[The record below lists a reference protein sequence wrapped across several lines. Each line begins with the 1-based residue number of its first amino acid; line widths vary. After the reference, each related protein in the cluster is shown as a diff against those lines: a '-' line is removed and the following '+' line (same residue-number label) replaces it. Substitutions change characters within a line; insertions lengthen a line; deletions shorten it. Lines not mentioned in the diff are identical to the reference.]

1 MPKQER
7 AELTRQA
14 IIRGAAEVFDR
25 YGYAAATL
33 GDVIGH
39 GGVTKGALY
48 FHFKSKEEIARAVV
62 EQQHELSVT
71 PSRAWLTDGGSGLEA
86 VIRATQLMAVQ
97 LMTNVVVRAGIR
109 LTLEQGTFGALQTD
123 PYIDWVEVIEQLLQ
137 RAIDEGDVRTQ
148 VGTEELARFVC
159 GAFTGIQMLSEVF
172 TRRQDLRRRVEEM
185 WAIVLPSL
193 APPRK
198 VQHFRR
204 IAATFPDEL
213 LENIPVAEGVAS
225 S

>member
-7 AELTRQA
+7 AEVTRQA
-14 IIRGAAEVFDR
+14 IVRGAAEVFDR

-33 GDVIGH
+33 ADVIGH

-48 FHFKSKEEIARAVV
+48 FHFKSKEDVARAVV
-62 EQQHELSVT
+62 EQQHRLSVT
-71 PSRAWLTDGGSGLEA
+71 PTKAWLDQDENGLEA
-86 VIRATQLMAVQ
+86 VIRATQLMSTQ

-109 LTLEQGTFGALQTD
+109 LTLEQGTFGVLQAD
-123 PYIDWVEVIEQLLQ
+123 PYVDWVSVIEQLLK
-137 RAIDEGDVRTQ
+137 RAIDEGDVRSQ
-148 VGTEELARFVC
+148 VGPEALARFVC
-159 GAFTGIQMLSEVF
+159 GAFTGIQTLSEVF

-193 APPRK
+193 VPGRK

-204 IAATFPDEL
+204 IAATFPDEFGDGAA
-213 LENIPVAEGVAS
+213 VS
-225 S
+225 